1 MEIAK
6 SPRPL
11 LAKPKAKFLM
21 LRSRSCGDR
30 LPIFSSANQNT
41 WLKSNLP
48 WDWFINFV
56 VLGCLG
62 LMSWERFNQILAP
75 VVLIFFVASLF
86 FIYFFRVN
94 KWNIAGPIFKLNAL
108 QELGWWR
115 KIFERENCFQTDETE
130 PSEGGPNRTITANLV
145 DCLSCGHQV
154 PVRSEKCIQCGA
166 PYLIS
171 TNNKKNQ

>member
-1 MEIAK
+1 MKIANSVK
-6 SPRPL
+6 PL
-11 LAKPKAKFLM
+11 VAKPKAKFLM
-21 LRSRSCGDR
+21 LRYRNYGER
-30 LPIFSSANQNT
+30 LPIAGNANQNF
-41 WLKSNLP
+41 WVKSNLP

-62 LMSWERFNQILAP
+62 LMNWERFYQILTP
-75 VVLIFFVASLF
+75 VILIFFVASLF
-86 FIYFFRVN
+86 FICFFRVN
-94 KWNIAGPIFKLNAL
+94 KWNIGGSIFKLNAK

-115 KIFERENCFQTDETE
+115 KIFKRENYFQTDETE
-130 PSEGGPNRTITANLV
+130 PLEDGANRTITANLV

-171 TNNKKNQ
+171 TNS

>member
-56 VLGCLG
+56 VLGGLG
-62 LMSWERFNQILAP
+62 LMSWGRFNQILTSMI
-75 VVLIFFVASLF
+75 LIFSIASLF
-86 FIYFFRVN
+86 FICFFRVN

-108 QELGWWR
+108 QELGRWR

-154 PVRSEKCIQCGA
+154 PVRSETCIQCGA

-171 TNNKKNQ
+171 TNSSRE

>member
-1 MEIAK
+1 
-6 SPRPL
+6 
-11 LAKPKAKFLM
+11 M

-30 LPIFSSANQNT
+30 LPISGSANQNF
-41 WLKSNLP
+41 WVKSNLP

-62 LMSWERFNQILAP
+62 LMSWERFNQILTP
-75 VVLIFFVASLF
+75 VLLIFSTASLF
-86 FIYFFRVN
+86 GICFFRVN
-94 KWNIAGPIFKLNAL
+94 KWNISGPIFKLNAL

-115 KIFERENCFQTDETE
+115 KIFERENYCQTDETE
-130 PSEGGPNRTITANLV
+130 PLEDGASRTITANLV
-145 DCLSCGHQV
+145 DCLSCGHPV

-171 TNNKKNQ
+171 TNS

>member
-6 SPRPL
+6 SPKPL

-21 LRSRSCGDR
+21 LRYRNYGKP
-30 LPIFSSANQNT
+30 LPISGNANQNF
-41 WLKSNLP
+41 WVKSNLP

-56 VLGCLG
+56 VLCCLG
-62 LMSWERFNQILAP
+62 LMSWERFNQILTP
-75 VVLIFFVASLF
+75 MIFILSIASLF
-86 FIYFFRVN
+86 FFCFFRVN
-94 KWNIAGPIFKLNAL
+94 KWNISGPILKLNAL
-108 QELGWWR
+108 QELGQWR
-115 KIFERENCFQTDETE
+115 KIFKRENCFQTDETE
-130 PSEGGPNRTITANLV
+130 PSEDSANRTITANLV

-171 TNNKKNQ
+171 TNSSRE

>member
-6 SPRPL
+6 KPKPL
-11 LAKPKAKFLM
+11 LAKPKVKFLM
-21 LRSRSCGDR
+21 LRYKNCGER
-30 LPIFSSANQNT
+30 LTITGNTNQNFGE
-41 WLKSNLP
+41 KSNLP

-62 LMSWERFNQILAP
+62 LMSWERFNQILTP
-75 VVLIFFVASLF
+75 VILIFFVASLF

-94 KWNIAGPIFKLNAL
+94 KWNIAGPIFKLNAK
-108 QELGWWR
+108 QALGWWR
-115 KIFERENCFQTDETE
+115 KIFKRENYCQTDETE
-130 PSEGGPNRTITANLV
+130 PLEDGANRTITANLV

-154 PVRSEKCIQCGA
+154 PVKSEKCIQCGA

-171 TNNKKNQ
+171 TNS

>member
-6 SPRPL
+6 STKPL
-11 LAKPKAKFLM
+11 LAKQKVKFLM
-21 LRSRSCGDR
+21 LRYRNCGER
-30 LPIFSSANQNT
+30 LTITGNANEKSGG
-41 WLKSNLP
+41 KSNLP

-62 LMSWERFNQILAP
+62 LMSWERLNQILTP
-75 VVLIFFVASLF
+75 VISVLSIVSLF

-94 KWNIAGPIFKLNAL
+94 KWNISGPIFKLKAK

-115 KIFERENCFQTDETE
+115 KVFKSENYFQTGETE
-130 PSEGGPNRTITANLV
+130 PSEDGPNRTIKANLV
-145 DCLSCGHQV
+145 DCLSCGHPV
-154 PVRSEKCIQCGA
+154 PVRSETCIQCGA

-171 TNNKKNQ
+171 TNSSRE

>member
-6 SPRPL
+6 SSKPI
-11 LAKPKAKFLM
+11 LAKPKVKFLM
-21 LRSRSCGDR
+21 LRYRNCGER
-30 LPIFSSANQNT
+30 LTITGSAND
-41 WLKSNLP
+41 KSGGISNLT

-62 LMSWERFNQILAP
+62 LMSWERLNQILTP
-75 VVLIFFVASLF
+75 VISVLSIVSLF

-94 KWNIAGPIFKLNAL
+94 KWNISGPIFKLNAL
-108 QELGWWR
+108 QELGQWR
-115 KIFERENCFQTDETE
+115 KIFKRENWFQMDETE
-130 PSEGGPNRTITANLV
+130 PWEGGANRTLTANFV
-145 DCLSCGHQV
+145 DCLSCGRPV

-171 TNNKKNQ
+171 TNS